1 MKIQYR
7 IHDSIFVSKF
17 HSLKPG
23 IFQSECKKFEL
34 QLSTATPSKAE
45 IEIAP
50 KLIWRETTRPLVGF
64 SIDFFELNLGDVPLG
79 EGYQVFQHGY
89 QSWSISKKMLPEEED
104 RSPRL
109 QFLKYSQEN
118 IYSDHQ
124 GKPGEYISEYFT
136 ILFQNSSS
144 KGTLYASANRGEFGI
159 KFRTHITAEGSVQSV
174 TAIYDFYCLPD
185 LRPNSKISIS
195 KISILSFSGFPE
207 VVLANYFKKLGETLG
222 IPLLPKKVPTGWCS
236 WYYYYTKIDQKI
248 IFDNLSKVR
257 ELNLPIEFFQIDDGY
272 QREIGDWL
280 IPNEKFPGGMRI
292 IADEIKRIG
301 LKPGIWLAPFLV
313 RKKSEFFQK
322 FPEAILKDENGK
334 PVPAIYQPLW
344 GRGYTYALDITHPT
358 ALAYLEKVFSTI
370 VKDWGYPY
378 LKLDFLYA
386 GLLPGDTYKK
396 NLSPQARYME
406 ALTLIRKVVGKNT
419 FLLGCGAP
427 MLPSVGFFDGMRIS
441 CDVAPY
447 WGPERLRVFLKDRNA
462 LCTRTALLNDLTR
475 ASMHRN
481 LWLNDPDCLLVRKK
495 KNKMTE
501 AQTKIMAS
509 VMGVSG
515 GMLLVSDDL
524 TRLELER
531 LALLKKVFQLN
542 SECAGLTPIPLG
554 FFENDFPQGLY
565 NPAGFVGIWNVKEE
579 PAKISVTLPKPI
591 RSNGPF
597 LDFWTGTIVDFELS
611 EKKDRIE
618 LELPAFGSVVFAI

>member
-7 IHDSIFVSKF
+7 IHDHIFLSPF
-17 HSLKPG
+17 LPLKPG
-23 IFQSECKKFEL
+23 VFQSECKKFEL
-34 QLSTATPSKAE
+34 HLTSSSPSKAE
-45 IEIAP
+45 TVIQP
-50 KLIWRETTRPLVGF
+50 KLIWRETTRPEVGF
-64 SIDFFELNLGDVPLG
+64 SVDFFELDLSEIPHG
-79 EGYQVFQHGY
+79 EGYQSFQHGY
-89 QSWSISKKMLPEEED
+89 QSWSLSKRMQASEAD

-109 QFLKYSQEN
+109 AFLQYTQEN
-118 IYSDHQ
+118 IYSKH
-124 GKPGEYISEYFT
+124 KGEAGEVISEYFT
-136 ILFQNSSS
+136 ILYQQSSS
-144 KGTLYASANRGEFGI
+144 RGHLYASLDRGEFGM
-159 KFRTHITAEGSVQSV
+159 KFKTHITPEGAITKVS
-174 TAIYDFYCLPD
+174 AIYDFYCLPD
-185 LRPNSKISIS
+185 LRPNSKIIIS
-195 KISILSFSGFPE
+195 KILIESFTGIPE
-207 VVLANYFKKLGETLG
+207 VILANYFKKLGEKLG
-222 IPLLPKKVPTGWCS
+222 TPTLPKKVPTGWCS
-236 WYYYYTKIDQKI
+236 WYYYYTKIDQKT
-248 IFDNLSKVR
+248 IFENLSKVR

-280 IPNEKFPGGMRI
+280 VPNDKFPGGMRI
-292 IADEIKRIG
+292 LADEIKRIG

-313 RKKSEFFQK
+313 RKKSEFFRK

-358 ALAYLEKVFSTI
+358 ALAYIEKVFTTI

-406 ALTLIRKVVGKNT
+406 VLALIRKIVGKNT

-495 KNKMTE
+495 KNQMTE

-524 TRLELER
+524 TKLELDR
-531 LALLKKVFQLN
+531 LTLLKKVFQLN
-542 SECAGLTPIPLG
+542 AECETETPIPLG
-554 FFENDFPQGLY
+554 IFENDFPQGLY
-565 NPAGFVGIWNVKEE
+565 NPAGYVGIWNVTES

-591 RSNGPF
+591 KSKGPYI
-597 LDFWTGTIVDFELS
+597 DFWTGKIIDLEIS
-611 EKKDRIE
+611 QKKDKVD

>member
-7 IHDSIFVSKF
+7 IHNQIFVSNF
-17 HSLKPG
+17 IEIKPG
-23 IFQSECKKFEL
+23 YFQSNCRKFEL
-34 QLSTATPSKAE
+34 QLSIVSPSPKE
-45 IEIAP
+45 TTILP
-50 KLIWRETTRPLVGF
+50 KLVWRESTRPEVGF
-64 SIDFFELNLGDVPLG
+64 SIDFISIDLTSFPLG
-79 EGYQVFQHGY
+79 SGFEVFQHGY
-89 QSWSISKKMLPEEED
+89 QSWSLSKRMRPIEED

-109 QFLKYSQEN
+109 AFLQYTQEN
-118 IYSDHQ
+118 IYSKHK
-124 GKPGEYISEYFT
+124 GMAGEYISEYFT
-136 ILFQNSSS
+136 ILYQKDSMN
-144 KGTLYASANRGEFGI
+144 GTLFAAANQGEFGI
-159 KFRTHITAEGSVQSV
+159 KLETHLTPDGEVQNV
-174 TAIYDFYCLPD
+174 TAIYDFYCHPD
-185 LRPNSKISIS
+185 LKPNSKIAIS
-195 KISILSFSGFPE
+195 KIIIQNFKGAPE
-207 VVLANYFKKLGETLG
+207 IVLADYFKNFSSG
-222 IPLLPKKVPTGWCS
+222 INVPSLPKKVPTGWCS

-248 IFDNLSKVR
+248 IFENLAKVR

-280 IPNEKFPGGMRI
+280 VPNDKFPGGMRI
-292 IADEIKRIG
+292 VADEIKRIG

-313 RKKSEFFQK
+313 RKNSEFFKK
-322 FPEAILKDENGK
+322 FPEAILKDEMGK

-358 ALAYLEKVFSTI
+358 SLAYIEKVFTTI

-378 LKLDFLYA
+378 LKLDFLFA

-406 ALTLIRKVVGKNT
+406 ALSLIRKIVGKNT

-427 MLPSVGFFDGMRIS
+427 IFPSVGFFDGMRIS

-447 WGPERLRVFLKDRNA
+447 WGPELLRVFLKDRNA
-462 LCTRTALLNDLTR
+462 LCTRTALLNDITR

-481 LWLNDPDCLLVRKK
+481 FWLNDPDCLLVRKK

-524 TRLELER
+524 TKLEMDR

-542 SECAGLTPIPLG
+542 SECEGNTPIPLG
-554 FFENDFPQGLY
+554 IFEDDFPQGLY
-565 NPAGFVGIWNVKEE
+565 NPAGYVGLWNVTNE
-579 PAKISVTLPKPI
+579 PKKLSVALPKPI
-591 RSNGPF
+591 KSKGPF
-597 LDFWTGTIVDFELS
+597 LDFWTGTIVDCELS
-611 EKKDRIE
+611 PKKDRIE
-618 LELPAFGSVVFAI
+618 LELPAFGSVVFSI

>member
-7 IHDSIFVSKF
+7 IHDRVYTSHFLP
-17 HSLKPG
+17 LKPG
-23 IFQSECKKFEL
+23 YFQSECKKFEL
-34 QLSTATPSKAE
+34 QLATTVPSKAE
-45 IEIAP
+45 IQILP
-50 KLIWRETTRPLVGF
+50 KLIWRETTRPEVGF
-64 SIDFFELNLGDVPLG
+64 SIDFFELNLTEIPHG
-79 EGYQVFQHGY
+79 EGFQIFQHGY
-89 QSWSISKKMLPEEED
+89 QSWSLSKRMLPEEED

-109 QFLKYSQEN
+109 AFLQYTQEN
-118 IYSDHQ
+118 IYSSHK
-124 GKPGEYISEYFT
+124 GKPGEVISEYFT
-136 ILFQNSSS
+136 MLYQNSGS
-144 KGTLYASANRGEFGI
+144 KGMLYASLDRGEFGL
-159 KFRTHITAEGSVQSV
+159 KFKTHITPEGAITSVSV
-174 TAIYDFYCLPD
+174 IYDFYCHPD
-185 LRPNSKISIS
+185 LKPNSKIAIS
-195 KISILSFSGFPE
+195 KILIESFSGSPE
-207 VVLANYFKKLGETLG
+207 VKMANYFNRLGEKLG
-222 IPLLPKKVPTGWCS
+222 IPALPKKVPTGWCS
-236 WYYYYTKIDQKI
+236 WYYYYTKIDQKT
-248 IFDNLSKVR
+248 IFENLSKVR

-280 IPNEKFPGGMRI
+280 YPNDKFPGGMRI
-292 IADEIKRIG
+292 LADEIKRIG

-313 RKKSEFFQK
+313 RKKSEFFRK
-322 FPEAILKDENGK
+322 FPEAILKDEEGN

-344 GRGYTYALDITHPT
+344 GSGYTYALDITHPT
-358 ALAYLEKVFSTI
+358 ALAYLEKVFTTI

-396 NLSPQARYME
+396 NLSPQSRYME

-427 MLPSVGFFDGMRIS
+427 MLPSIGFFDGMRIS
-441 CDVAPY
+441 CDVAPF

-481 LWLNDPDCLLVRKK
+481 LWFNDPDCLLVRKK

-524 TRLELER
+524 TKLEMER
-531 LALLKKVFQLN
+531 LSLLKKVFQLN
-542 SECAGLTPIPLG
+542 SECEGQTPIPLG
-554 FFENDFPQGLY
+554 IFEADFPQGLY
-565 NPAGFVGIWNVKEE
+565 NPAGYIGLWNVKEE
-579 PAKISVTLPKPI
+579 PVKMSVTLPKPI
-591 RSNGPF
+591 RSKGPF
-597 LDFWTGTIVDFELS
+597 LDFWTGTMIDIELS
-611 EKKDRIE
+611 PKKDKIDI
-618 LELPAFGSVVFAI
+618 ELPAFGSVVFAI